1 MKYSTSPADMA
12 RRRIL
17 LAGGFMAL
25 GAAALARAGASD
37 QSTSEVSRDAEAIH
51 QEPFFKAERARVY
64 EALTTGEKFDRIIKL
79 TSVMQSAA
87 KSGRME
93 PTRMSPRAGSTFALF
108 GGYIVGRQIELA
120 SPELIVQAWRVVNWS
135 PGIYSIARFQLA
147 DESGGTRIVFD
158 HTGFP
163 KGQGE
168 HLASGWHEHYWD
180 PLAKF
185 LSG

>member
-1 MKYSTSPADMA
+1 MQHSISPAAMA
-12 RRRIL
+12 RRRI

-25 GAAALARAGASD
+25 GAAALARAEASD
-37 QSTSEVSRDAEAIH
+37 QPTSEVFRDAEAIH

-64 EALTTGEKFDRIIKL
+64 EALSTGEKFDRIIKL
-79 TSVMQSAA
+79 TSVMQSAPM
-87 KSGRME
+87 SGKME
-93 PTRMSPRAGSTFALF
+93 ATRMSPRAGSTFALF

-120 SPELIVQAWRVVNWS
+120 PAELIVQAWRVGSWS
-135 PGIYSIARFQLA
+135 PGVYSIARFQLA

-163 KGQGE
+163 KGQAE
-168 HLASGWHEHYWD
+168 HLAAGWHEHYWD

-185 LSG
+185 FSG

>member
-1 MKYSTSPADMA
+1 MQYSISPAGMA

-17 LAGGFMAL
+17 TGGFMAL
-25 GAAALARAGASD
+25 GAATLARAGASD

-51 QEPFFKAERARVY
+51 QEPFFKAQRARVY
-64 EALTTGEKFDRIIKL
+64 EALTTGEKFDRIIRL
-79 TSVMQSAA
+79 TSEMQSTARSA
-87 KSGRME
+87 RME
-93 PTRMSPRAGSTFALF
+93 ATRMSPRAGSTFALF

-120 SPELIVQAWRVVNWS
+120 SPELIVQAWRVGGWT
-135 PGIYSIARFQLA
+135 PGVYSIVRFQLV
-147 DESGGTRIVFD
+147 DESGATRIVFD

-163 KGQGE
+163 RGQGE

-185 LSG
+185 LSS

>member
-1 MKYSTSPADMA
+1 MQCSISPPDMA
-12 RRRIL
+12 RRRI

-25 GAAALARAGASD
+25 GAATLARAGASD
-37 QSTSEVSRDAEAIH
+37 QPASEVSRDAEAIH
-51 QEPFFKAERARVY
+51 QEPVFKAERARVY
-64 EALTTGEKFDRIIKL
+64 EALTSGEKFDRIIKL
-79 TSVMQSAA
+79 TPVMQSAA
-87 KSGRME
+87 MSGRTE
-93 PTRMSPRAGSTFALF
+93 RTRMSPRAGSTFALF
-108 GGYIVGRQIELA
+108 GAYIVGRQIELD
-120 SPELIVQAWRVVNWS
+120 SPELIVQAWRVVGWS
-135 PGIYSIARFQLA
+135 PGVYSMARFQLV

-185 LSG
+185 LSA

>member
-1 MKYSTSPADMA
+1 MHHSILPADGA
-12 RRRIL
+12 RRRI

-25 GAAALARAGASD
+25 GAAALARAGAAAPAMN
-37 QSTSEVSRDAEAIH
+37 EVSHDAEAIH

-64 EALTTGEKFDRIIKL
+64 EALSTGEKFDRVIKL
-79 TSVMQSAA
+79 TSVMQSSAM
-87 KSGRME
+87 SGKME
-93 PTRMSPRAGSTFALF
+93 ATRMSPRAGSTFALF

-120 SPELIVQAWRVVNWS
+120 PPERIVQAWRVGNWS
-135 PGIYSIARFQLA
+135 PGLYSIARFQLA

-163 KGQGE
+163 KGQAE

>member
-1 MKYSTSPADMA
+1 MQHSTWPADQA
-12 RRRIL
+12 RRRI

-25 GAAALARAGASD
+25 GAAALARAGAAPPAMN
-37 QSTSEVSRDAEAIH
+37 EVSRDAEAIH
-51 QEPFFKAERARVY
+51 QEPFFAAPRARVY
-64 EALTTGEKFDRIIKL
+64 EALTTAEKFDRIVKL
-79 TSVMQSAA
+79 TSVMQSGSM
-87 KSGRME
+87 SGKTQ

-120 SPELIVQAWRVVNWS
+120 AAELIVQAWRVGGWS
-135 PGIYSIARFQLA
+135 PGVYSIARFQLGEA
-147 DESGGTRIVFD
+147 RGGTRIVFD

-168 HLASGWHEHYWD
+168 HLAAGWHEHYWD
-180 PLAKF
+180 PLAKC